1 MNMGELTLWIQSNEA
16 MLRMGTFITIF
27 GAMALAE
34 VLAPRRE
41 KTASHRSPRW
51 PSNLL
56 LLGLDTLL
64 VRVVLPAGALG
75 IAALCA
81 SRGIGFFNMVSA
93 PSVVAVA
100 ISLIGL
106 DFLIYV
112 QHVLFHRVPLFFRF
126 HVIHHADVEFDATT
140 GIRFHPVEM
149 ILSMAFKSAAIALL
163 GAPLLAVFLFEV
175 VLNASAV
182 FTHANWNLGLT
193 DRWLRLFIVT
203 PDMHRIHHSTRGD
216 EMASNFGFNL
226 PWWDRIFRTY
236 RQAPA
241 QPHETMAIGVASMRE
256 RTGTLP
262 WMITAPFREN
272 LPISSE
278 GPNDASGW
286 TRFPAKGFQE
296 CTGGDC
302 R

>member
-1 MNMGELTLWIQSNEA
+1 MNMAEMTSWIQANEA
-16 MLRMGTFITIF
+16 MLRVGIFISVF
-27 GAMALAE
+27 GVMALAE
-34 VLAPRRE
+34 LFSPRRE
-41 KTASHRSPRW
+41 LTVSHRLSRW

-81 SRGIGFFNMVSA
+81 SRGIGLFNIVSA

-100 ISLIGL
+100 VSLLGL

-112 QHVLFHRVPLFFRF
+112 QHVLFHRAPLFFRF

-149 ILSMAFKSAAIALL
+149 ILSMAFKGAAIALF

-182 FTHANWNLGLT
+182 FTHANWNLGRT

-203 PDMHRIHHSTRGD
+203 PDMHRIHHSIRSD
-216 EMASNFGFNL
+216 EMGSNFGFNL

-236 RQAPA
+236 RQVPA
-241 QPHETMAIGVASMRE
+241 QAHETMTVGVASMRE
-256 RTGTLP
+256 KTDRLG
-262 WMITAPFREN
+262 WMISAPFREN
-272 LPISSE
+272 LSSSSKMPHD
-278 GPNDASGW
+278 GNAW
-286 TRFPAKGFQE
+286 TRFPAKGFE
-296 CTGGDC
+296 DCVGGDC
-302 R
+302 I